1 VITRKLAIF
10 VGSSNVANRMADCV
24 EFRELLATLDPR
36 CPVPAR
42 TAIGK
47 ELSRVFKELKAKIA
61 AHPESAN
68 KVLL

>member
-1 VITRKLAIF
+1 
-10 VGSSNVANRMADCV
+10 MADCV